1 MPSRKRKRF
10 WNVECTSFPDETPLQ
25 LKKSNVRTSGAA
37 TSVSNAWLRCGD
49 GFQSTSVQESL
60 RPTDKKSRIKKHLG
74 ALLTSAECAG
84 GSAAAESS
92 KEAEGITWTSSGS
105 DFSDDGNK
113 TLVPRLQTK
122 KNHASEIEDLPS
134 SHEDRSNEDDLE
146 FIDWEQDSDST
157 DRCDG
162 SEKDNSSLE
171 ISDSDSCTNLN
182 SLRVKEEDDGN
193 DVLCKRGFQHIFVRV
208 PGTLCSVKSRG
219 DVGCWPPAN
228 LGQVHS
234 NQFQWRLPLPEPCQS
249 CLSMTALTE
258 ISEYSSDNDSVGE
271 GGTGLVTTTP
281 GSTKSLQSRA
291 GVDTGDIT
299 ARPASEWLRSAE
311 ALLSTP
317 RKQAG
322 KAPRALTE
330 SVKKRKLLRGGLAER
345 LCQLQNRERSA
356 ISFWRHQCIS
366 DAKIPSDKSGVLIV
380 KILEMLEECTIQ
392 VAICQQLEQSPD
404 SISSKDAV
412 INAREPILKVLF
424 ARETAA
430 HLKSRPQDVIHIYP
444 PWQKLILRNADVPV
458 IMNTYFSEKVL
469 PSEHSETREKT
480 YGLTKMLIRKNIIS
494 LAEVFRLDDVD
505 DESHEQTSDN
515 QVACAP
521 QICNN
526 YDSEKHPLAQSAVN
540 DSLLEMVE
548 SQGAVGW
555 KEAHVRVVIQRVYCL
570 PARGYGS
577 HVQGNKP
584 LCATPIINSDPPN
597 VRLCLLVQDAYGM
610 FSEVQLQ
617 PLNSVDDVE
626 QYCRRWEGKFCCL
639 AGMKTLQRTTRGRAL
654 GLFSLIESLWPPVV
668 PVKVPGQS
676 QESEAMTTNLAPPSF
691 CYILTV
697 QSGEVH
703 VEVDEE
709 EQISNLYQPPAVHG
723 LKEILRMDGCNKRC
737 SFWAQVLYLR
747 LQTKQRVPINQRE
760 ICLFVTDSTLQN
772 VVHMIP
778 KVVAVSVAASC
789 VLSAEITEA
798 LSVTSQLVFFK
809 DALWGN
815 GRIICVERTVLLLQ
829 KPLLYSAAVADLS
842 ELTGPVRLDEL
853 DSTTQANSICA
864 VRGTVVGVNESTAFS
879 WPTCDRCGNGKLEL
893 CPQDRGLLYCSQ
905 CSEVV
910 ISPVLKMQLEVFL
923 SCSSRPQSTVKVKLL
938 QKTIS
943 SLLMSSASENG
954 SYEVQS
960 VLGKEVGLLN
970 CYVRS
975 VTSHPN
981 CIALEEIVLLEA
993 AARH

>member
-10 WNVECTSFPDETPLQ
+10 WNAECTPFPDEAPLQ
-25 LKKSNVRTSGAA
+25 LKKANVRTSVAA
-37 TSVSNAWLRCGD
+37 TSISNAWLRCGD
-49 GFQSTSVQESL
+49 GFQSTSALESL
-60 RPTDKKSRIKKHLG
+60 RPTDKKSRIKKQLG
-74 ALLTSAECAG
+74 PPLISAESAA

-92 KEAEGITWTSSGS
+92 EEGEDIIWTSSGS
-105 DFSDDGNK
+105 DFSDDESK
-113 TLVPRLQTK
+113 TLIPRLHNK
-122 KNHASEIEDLPS
+122 KSHASKTERSPSRPDFLFEDS
-134 SHEDRSNEDDLE
+134 SSEGESE
-146 FIDWEQDSDST
+146 FIHWEKDSDST

-162 SEKDNSSLE
+162 SGKDDSLLE

-182 SLRVKEEDDGN
+182 SQPVKEEN
-193 DVLCKRGFQHIFVRV
+193 DQLCKTI
-208 PGTLCSVKSRG
+208 S
-219 DVGCWPPAN
+219 
-228 LGQVHS
+228 
-234 NQFQWRLPLPEPCQS
+234 
-249 CLSMTALTE
+249 TE
-258 ISEYSSDNDSVGE
+258 ISEYSSNNDSEGE
-271 GGTGLVTTTP
+271 GETGLATTTP
-281 GSTKSLQSRA
+281 GSTKRLRSRSGADA
-291 GVDTGDIT
+291 GDVT
-299 ARPASEWLRSAE
+299 ARPASEWLRSAQ
-311 ALLSTP
+311 ALLCTP
-317 RKQAG
+317 GKQAG
-322 KAPRALTE
+322 KAPRAPAE
-330 SVKKRKLLRGGLAER
+330 SAKKRKLLRGGLAER
-345 LCQLQNRERSA
+345 LCRLQNRERSA

-380 KILEMLEECTIQ
+380 KILEMFEECTMQ
-392 VAICQQLEQSPD
+392 VAICQQLEQSPAML
-404 SISSKDAV
+404 SSEDAV
-412 INAREPILKVLF
+412 INAGEPILKVLF

-444 PWQKLILRNADVPV
+444 PWQKLLLKNADVPV
-458 IMNTYFSEKVL
+458 IMNTYFSQKVL
-469 PSEHSETREKT
+469 VSEYSETREKT

-494 LAEVFRLDDVD
+494 LAQTFRLDDLD
-505 DESHEQTSDN
+505 DGLHQESSDN

-521 QICNN
+521 QIHNN
-526 YDSEKHPLAQSAVN
+526 CDSKRHPLAQSAVN

-555 KEAHVRVVIQRVYCL
+555 REAQVRVVIQRVYCL
-570 PARGYGS
+570 PAKEGYRS

-617 PLNSVDDVE
+617 SLSSANDTE

-639 AGMKTLQRTTRGRAL
+639 AGMKILQRTTRGRAL
-654 GLFSLIESLWPPVV
+654 GLFSLIDSLWPPVV

-676 QESEAMTTNLAPPSF
+676 QDSEMMTNNLPPPSF

-697 QSGEVH
+697 QSGEIH

-723 LKEILRMDGCNKRC
+723 LKEILQINRCNERC

-747 LQTKQRVPINQRE
+747 LQTKHSVPINQGE
-760 ICLFVTDSTLQN
+760 IWLFVTDSTLQN
-772 VVHMIP
+772 VVHIIP
-778 KVVAVSVAASC
+778 KVVAVSVAAPC
-789 VLSAEITEA
+789 VLSMEITEA
-798 LSVTSQLVFFK
+798 LSVASQLIFFK

-829 KPLLYSAAVADLS
+829 KPLLYSAAGADLS

-853 DSTTQANSICA
+853 DSTTQANSVCA

-893 CPQDRGLLYCSQ
+893 CPQDRGLLYCNQ

-923 SCSSRPQSTVKVKLL
+923 SCPSRSQSTVKVKLL
-938 QKTIS
+938 QRTIS
-943 SLLMSSASENG
+943 SLLKSSASEDG

-970 CYVRS
+970 CYVHS

-981 CIALEEIVLLEA
+981 CVALEEIVLLEA
-993 AARH
+993 AARR

>member
-10 WNVECTSFPDETPLQ
+10 WNAECTPFPDETPLQ
-25 LKKSNVRTSGAA
+25 LKKSNVRTSVAA
-37 TSVSNAWLRCGD
+37 TSNSNAWLRCGD
-49 GFQSTSVQESL
+49 GFQSTSVLESL

-74 ALLTSAECAG
+74 PLLTSAESAA

-92 KEAEGITWTSSGS
+92 KEAEDIIWTSSGS

-113 TLVPRLQTK
+113 TLIPRLHSK
-122 KNHASEIEDLPS
+122 KSHASEIEKSPSRHDLLL
-134 SHEDRSNEDDLE
+134 EDRSSEDESE
-146 FIDWEQDSDST
+146 FIDWEKDSDST

-162 SEKDNSSLE
+162 SEKDDGSLE

-182 SLRVKEEDDGN
+182 SLPAKEEN
-193 DVLCKRGFQHIFVRV
+193 DELFK
-208 PGTLCSVKSRG
+208 TT
-219 DVGCWPPAN
+219 W
-228 LGQVHS
+228 
-234 NQFQWRLPLPEPCQS
+234 
-249 CLSMTALTE
+249 TE

-271 GGTGLVTTTP
+271 GEMGLATTTP
-281 GSTKSLQSRA
+281 GSTKRLQSRS
-291 GVDTGDIT
+291 GVDTGDVT
-299 ARPASEWLRSAE
+299 ARPASEWLRAAQ
-311 ALLSTP
+311 ALLHTP
-317 RKQAG
+317 GKQAG
-322 KAPRALTE
+322 KAPRAPAE
-330 SVKKRKLLRGGLAER
+330 SAKKRKLLRGGLAER
-345 LCQLQNRERSA
+345 LCRLQNRERSA

-380 KILEMLEECTIQ
+380 KILEMFEECAIQ
-392 VAICQQLEQSPD
+392 VAICQQLEQSPATL
-404 SISSKDAV
+404 SSKDAV
-412 INAREPILKVLF
+412 IDAGEPILKVLF
-424 ARETAA
+424 ARDTAA

-444 PWQKLILRNADVPV
+444 PWQKLLLKNEDVPV
-458 IMNTYFSEKVL
+458 IMNTYFSQKVL
-469 PSEHSETREKT
+469 LSEHSETREKT

-494 LAEVFRLDDVD
+494 LAQTFKLDDLD
-505 DESHEQTSDN
+505 DELRQESSDN

-521 QICNN
+521 QIRNN
-526 YDSEKHPLAQSAVN
+526 CDSKQHPLVQSAVN

-555 KEAHVRVVIQRVYCL
+555 REAQVRVVIQRVYCL
-570 PARGYGS
+570 PAREGYRS

-584 LCATPIINSDPPN
+584 LCATPIINSDPSN

-617 PLNSVDDVE
+617 PLSSADDIE

-639 AGMKTLQRTTRGRAL
+639 AGMKILQRTTRGRAL
-654 GLFSLIESLWPPVV
+654 GLFSLIDSLWPPVV

-676 QESEAMTTNLAPPSF
+676 QDSEMMTTNLPPPSF

-697 QSGEVH
+697 QSGEIH

-723 LKEILRMDGCNKRC
+723 LKEILQIDGCNERC
-737 SFWAQVLYLR
+737 SFWAHVLYLR
-747 LQTKQRVPINQRE
+747 LQTKHSVPINQRE
-760 ICLFVTDSTLQN
+760 IWLFVTDSTLQN
-772 VVHMIP
+772 VVHITP
-778 KVVAVSVAASC
+778 KVVAVSVTASC
-789 VLSAEITEA
+789 VLSTEITEA
-798 LSVTSQLVFFK
+798 LSVASQLVFFK

-829 KPLLYSAAVADLS
+829 KPLLYSAAGADLS

-853 DSTTQANSICA
+853 DSTTQANSVCA

-893 CPQDRGLLYCSQ
+893 CPQDRGLLYCNQ

-910 ISPVLKMQLEVFL
+910 TSPVLKMQLEVFL
-923 SCSSRPQSTVKVKLL
+923 SCPSRPQSTVKVKLL
-938 QKTIS
+938 QRTIS
-943 SLLMSSASENG
+943 SLLKSSANEDG

-970 CYVRS
+970 CYVHA
-975 VTSHPN
+975 VASHPS
-981 CIALEEIVLLEA
+981 CVGLEEIVLLEA

>member
-10 WNVECTSFPDETPLQ
+10 WNVECTSFPDETPPQ
-25 LKKSNVRTSGAA
+25 LEKSNVRTSVAA

-49 GFQSTSVQESL
+49 GFQSTSLLESL

-84 GSAAAESS
+84 GSAAAESC

-113 TLVPRLQTK
+113 TLVPSLQTK

-134 SHEDRSNEDDLE
+134 SHEDRSSEDDLE

-171 ISDSDSCTNLN
+171 ISDSDSCKNLN
-182 SLRVKEEDDGN
+182 SLPVKEENHGN
-193 DVLCKRGFQHIFVRV
+193 DVLCK
-208 PGTLCSVKSRG
+208 
-219 DVGCWPPAN
+219 
-228 LGQVHS
+228 
-234 NQFQWRLPLPEPCQS
+234 
-249 CLSMTALTE
+249 TALTE

-271 GGTGLVTTTP
+271 GGTGLATTTP
-281 GSTKSLQSRA
+281 GCTKSLQSRA
-291 GVDTGDIT
+291 GVDTEDVT

-317 RKQAG
+317 GKQAG
-322 KAPRALTE
+322 KAPPALTE
-330 SVKKRKLLRGGLAER
+330 SVRKRKLLRGGLAER
-345 LCQLQNRERSA
+345 LCRLQNRERSA

-366 DAKIPSDKSGVLIV
+366 DTKIPSDKSGVLTV
-380 KILEMLEECTIQ
+380 KILEMFEECTIQ
-392 VAICQQLEQSPD
+392 VAICQQLEQSPATV
-404 SISSKDAV
+404 SSKDAV
-412 INAREPILKVLF
+412 INATEPILKVLF

-444 PWQKLILRNADVPV
+444 PWQKLILRNTDVPV

-480 YGLTKMLIRKNIIS
+480 YGLTKTLIRKNIIS
-494 LAEVFRLDDVD
+494 LAEVFRLDDID
-505 DESHEQTSDN
+505 DELYQQTSDN

-521 QICNN
+521 HIRKN
-526 YDSEKHPLAQSAVN
+526 YDSKKHPLAQSAVN

-548 SQGAVGW
+548 TQGAVGW

-570 PARGYGS
+570 PAREGYGS

-617 PLNSVDDVE
+617 PLDSADDVE

-639 AGMKTLQRTTRGRAL
+639 AGMKILQRTTRGRAL

-676 QESEAMTTNLAPPSF
+676 QESETMSTNHGPPSF

-697 QSGEVH
+697 QSGEVQ

-723 LKEILRMDGCNKRC
+723 LKEILRMDGCNERC

-747 LQTKQRVPINQRE
+747 LQTKQRVPVHQRE

-829 KPLLYSAAVADLS
+829 KPLLYSAAGADLS

-893 CPQDRGLLYCSQ
+893 CPQDRGSLYCSQ

-910 ISPVLKMQLEVFL
+910 TSPVLKMQLEVFL